1 MTQQLKKNTRRKRS
15 YRPPKHL
22 EAELERRVSVS
33 GLSFNAFI
41 TEAVFGRNRHRPA
54 ENRKLALVLGLGQ
67 AIVERLKPF
76 NAVAARDPEIKVLL
90 EDIKLILIEIR
101 SALFLLLGRKP

>member
-1 MTQQLKKNTRRKRS
+1 MISAIRMTTWGISGAPRT
-15 YRPPKHL
+15 PVP
-22 EAELERRVSVS
+22 A